1 MPWHV
6 STNMGV
12 TKDMPWHVSNMGA
25 TVTEKKE
32 SIATRV
38 AYGKALL
45 ELGKENPNIVVLD
58 ADLSGSTQTK
68 FFAKEFPERFFN
80 MGIAEQNM
88 IGVAA
93 GLSSTGKIPFAS
105 SFAMFA
111 CGRAWE
117 FVRNSVCHNMFNVKI
132 CATHAGLTVGE
143 DGGSHQI
150 IEDLAIM
157 RAIPHMTVIV
167 PADATEAKLATR
179 AIASF
184 FGPVYMR
191 LGRSNVPVLF
201 DEKKFEFKIGKAQII
216 KSGIDVSV
224 FACGVMVSRALW
236 AAEILQN
243 EGISTEIINVSTI
256 KPLDKETILAS
267 VQKTGCAVTC
277 EEHNIHGGLG
287 DAIASVLTENHPI
300 PMKKTGVM
308 DQFGQSGKS
317 DELLVHYG
325 LTKEKIAEAAREVI
339 KRKLIN

>member
-1 MPWHV
+1 
-6 STNMGV
+6 
-12 TKDMPWHVSNMGA
+12 MGA

-38 AYGKALL
+38 AYGKELL

-93 GLSSTGKIPFAS
+93 GLASTGKIPFAS

-111 CGRAWE
+111 AGRAWE

-157 RAIPHMTVIV
+157 RAIPQMTVIV
-167 PADATEAKLATR
+167 PADATEATFATR
-179 AIASF
+179 AIAEF
-184 FGPVYMR
+184 NGPVYMR

-201 DEKKFEFKIGKAQII
+201 DEKDFKFKIGKAQII
-216 KSGIDVSV
+216 KPGIDVSI
-224 FACGVMVSRALW
+224 FTCGVMVSRAIW
-236 AAEILQN
+236 ASEILQG
-243 EGISTEIINVSTI
+243 EGVSAEIVNVSTI
-256 KPLDKETILAS
+256 KPLDAETILQS
-267 VQKTGCAVTC
+267 IQKTGCAITC

-287 DAIASVLTENHPI
+287 DAIAAVLAENHPV
-300 PMKKTGVM
+300 PMKKIGIQ
-308 DQFGQSGKS
+308 DQFGQSGKG
-317 DELLVHYG
+317 DELLIHYG
-325 LTKEKIAEAAREVI
+325 LSKEKIVEASKDVI
-339 KRKLIN
+339 KKKSICKNS

>member
-1 MPWHV
+1 
-6 STNMGV
+6 
-12 TKDMPWHVSNMGA
+12 MGA

-32 SIATRV
+32 MIATRV
-38 AYGKALL
+38 AYGKELL
-45 ELGKENPNIVVLD
+45 ELGKKNSNIVVLD

-117 FVRNSVCHNMFNVKI
+117 FVRNAVCHNMFNVKV

-150 IEDLAIM
+150 IEDIAIM
-157 RAIPHMTVIV
+157 RVIPHMTVIV
-167 PADATEAKLATR
+167 PADAIEAKFATR
-179 AIASF
+179 AISEF

-191 LGRSNVPVLF
+191 LGRSNVPILF
-201 DEKKFEFKIGKAQII
+201 DEKNFEFKIGKAQVV
-216 KSGIDVSV
+216 KGGIDVSI

-236 AAEILQN
+236 AQEILQN
-243 EGISTEIINVSTI
+243 EGISAEVINVSTI

-267 VQKTGCAVTC
+267 VKKTGCAITC
-277 EEHNIHGGLG
+277 EEHNVYGGLG
-287 DAIASVLTENHPI
+287 DAIAAVLTEHKPS
-300 PMKKTGVM
+300 PLKKIGVM

-317 DELLVHYG
+317 DELLIHYG
-325 LTKEKIAEAAREVI
+325 LSKEKIVEAAKEVM
-339 KRKLIN
+339 KNKK

>member
-1 MPWHV
+1 
-6 STNMGV
+6 
-12 TKDMPWHVSNMGA
+12 MGA
-25 TVTEKKE
+25 TMTQSKE
-32 SIATRV
+32 AIATRV
-38 AYGKALL
+38 AYGKELL
-45 ELGKENPNIVVLD
+45 ELGKENSNIVVLD

-80 MGIAEQNM
+80 MGVAEQNM

-150 IEDLAIM
+150 IEDIAIM
-157 RAIPHMTVIV
+157 RVIPNMTVIV
-167 PADATEAKLATR
+167 PADATEAKFATR
-179 AIASF
+179 AIAEF

-201 DEKKFEFKIGKAQII
+201 DEKEFEFKIGKARIV
-216 KSGIDVSV
+216 KPGIDVSI
-224 FACGVMVSRALW
+224 FACGVMVSRAFW
-236 AAEILQN
+236 AQEILQS
-243 EGISTEIINVSTI
+243 EGISAEVINVSTI
-256 KPLDKETILAS
+256 KPIDKETILSS

-287 DAIASVLTENHPI
+287 DAVAGVLAENHPVLL
-300 PMKKTGVM
+300 KKIGVQ
-308 DQFGQSGKS
+308 DQFGQSGKA

-339 KRKLIN
+339 SKK

>member
-1 MPWHV
+1 MTQ
-6 STNMGV
+6 S
-12 TKDMPWHVSNMGA
+12 
-25 TVTEKKE
+25 KE
-32 SIATRV
+32 MIATRV
-38 AYGKALL
+38 AYGKELL
-45 ELGKENPNIVVLD
+45 ELGKKNLNIVVLD

-93 GLSSTGKIPFAS
+93 GLSSMGKIPFAS

-111 CGRAWE
+111 AGRAWE
-117 FVRNSVCHNMFNVKI
+117 FVRNAVCHNMFNVKI

-150 IEDLAIM
+150 IEDIAIM
-157 RAIPHMTVIV
+157 RAIPKMTVIV

-179 AIASF
+179 AISEF

-191 LGRSNVPVLF
+191 LGRANLPVIF
-201 DEKKFEFKIGKAQII
+201 DEKDYEFKIGKAQIVRP
-216 KSGIDVSV
+216 GIDVSI

-236 AAEILQN
+236 AQEILQR
-243 EGISTEIINVSTI
+243 EGISAEVINISTI
-256 KPLDKETILAS
+256 KPIDKETILTS

-287 DAIASVLTENHPI
+287 ELVAGVLAENFPVPLQRIAIQ
-300 PMKKTGVM
+300 
-308 DQFGQSGKS
+308 DQFGQSGKG

-325 LTKEKIAEAAREVI
+325 LTKEKIVEAVKEVI
-339 KRKLIN
+339 KKKS

>member
-1 MPWHV
+1 M
-6 STNMGV
+6 
-12 TKDMPWHVSNMGA
+12 A
-25 TVTEKKE
+25 TTMTEKKE

-38 AYGKALL
+38 AYGKTLL

-68 FFAKEFPERFFN
+68 FFAKEFPDRFFN
-80 MGIAEQNM
+80 MGVAEQNM
-88 IGVAA
+88 MGVAC

-111 CGRAWE
+111 TGRAWE
-117 FVRNSVCHNMFNVKI
+117 FVRNSVCHNHFNVKI

-150 IEDLAIM
+150 IEDIAIM
-157 RAIPHMTVIV
+157 RVIPQMTVIV
-167 PADATEAKLATR
+167 PADATEAKFATR
-179 AIASF
+179 AIAEF

-201 DEKKFEFKIGKAQII
+201 DEKDFEFKIGKAQVI
-216 KSGIDVSV
+216 KPGIDVSI

-236 AAEILQN
+236 AQEILQG
-243 EGISTEIINVSTI
+243 EGISAEVINISTI
-256 KPLDKETILAS
+256 KPIDKDTIISS
-267 VQKTGCAVTC
+267 VQKTGSAVTC

-287 DAIASVLTENHPI
+287 DAVASVLSENFPV
-300 PMKKTGVM
+300 PMKKIGVM
-308 DQFGQSGKS
+308 DQFGQSGKA

-325 LTKEKIAEAAREVI
+325 LTKENIVEAAKEVI
-339 KRKLIN
+339 KTKLL

>member
-1 MPWHV
+1 MTQP
-6 STNMGV
+6 
-12 TKDMPWHVSNMGA
+12 
-25 TVTEKKE
+25 KE
-32 SIATRV
+32 TQAIATRV
-38 AYGKALL
+38 AYGKELL
-45 ELGKENPNIVVLD
+45 ELGKTNPNIVVLD

-117 FVRNSVCHNMFNVKI
+117 FVRNAVCHNMFNVKV

-150 IEDLAIM
+150 IEDIAIM
-157 RAIPHMTVIV
+157 RVIPHMTVIV
-167 PADATEAKLATR
+167 PADATEAKFATR
-179 AIASF
+179 AISEF

-201 DEKKFEFKIGKAQII
+201 DEKDFEFTIGKAQIV
-216 KSGIDVSV
+216 KGGIDVSI

-236 AAEILQN
+236 AQEILQA
-243 EGISTEIINVSTI
+243 EGISAEVINVSTI
-256 KPLDKETILAS
+256 KPLDKETILSS
-267 VQKTGCAVTC
+267 VKKTGCAVTC
-277 EEHNIHGGLG
+277 EEHNVHGGLS
-287 DAIASVLTENHPI
+287 DAIAAVLTENCPV
-300 PMKKTGVM
+300 PMKKIGVM

-317 DELLVHYG
+317 DELLIHYG
-325 LTKEKIAEAAREVI
+325 LSKEKIAEAAREVI
-339 KRKLIN
+339 RKKK

>member
-1 MPWHV
+1 MACLNAMPDL
-6 STNMGV
+6 NEMG
-12 TKDMPWHVSNMGA
+12 TTMTQS
-25 TVTEKKE
+25 KE

-45 ELGKENPNIVVLD
+45 ELGKTNPNVVVLD

-68 FFAKEFPERFFN
+68 FFPKEFPDRFFN

-117 FVRNSVCHNMFNVKI
+117 FVRNSICHNQFNVKI

-157 RAIPHMTVIV
+157 RVIPHLTVIV
-167 PADATEAKLATR
+167 PADAVEARAATL
-179 AIASF
+179 AIAEF

-201 DEKKFEFKIGKAQII
+201 DEKDFEFKIGKAHVM
-216 KSGIDVSV
+216 KAGIDVSI

-236 AAEILQN
+236 AQELLQN
-243 EGISTEIINVSTI
+243 EGLSAEVVNVSTI
-256 KPLDKETILAS
+256 KPLDEEAILNS
-267 VQKTGCAVTC
+267 VRKTGCAVTC
-277 EEHNIHGGLG
+277 EEHNIIGGLG
-287 DAIASVLTENHPI
+287 DAVASVLAEKHLVPL
-300 PMKKTGVM
+300 KKIGVQ
-308 DQFGQSGKS
+308 DQFGQSGKA
-317 DELLVHYG
+317 DELLIHYG
-325 LTKEKIAEAAREVI
+325 LTKENIANAAKEVI
-339 KRKLIN
+339 KKKIIK

>member
-1 MPWHV
+1 MAGTLTQ
-6 STNMGV
+6 S
-12 TKDMPWHVSNMGA
+12 KD
-25 TVTEKKE
+25 

-38 AYGKALL
+38 AYGKALV

-68 FFAKEFPERFFN
+68 FFAKEFPDRFLN

-93 GLSSTGKIPFAS
+93 GLASTGKIPFAS

-117 FVRNSVCHNMFNVKI
+117 FVRNSVCHNQFNVKI
-132 CATHAGLTVGE
+132 CATHAGLTMGE
-143 DGGSHQI
+143 DGASHQI
-150 IEDLAIM
+150 IEDIAIM

-167 PADATEAKLATR
+167 PADATEARLATR
-179 AIASF
+179 AIAEF

-201 DEKKFEFKIGKAQII
+201 DEKDFEFKIGKAQVI
-216 KSGIDVSV
+216 KPGIDVSI
-224 FACGVMVSRALW
+224 FAYGVMVSRALW
-236 AAEILQN
+236 AQELLQA
-243 EGISTEIINVSTI
+243 EGISAEIINVSTI
-256 KPLDKETILAS
+256 KPLDKETILTS
-267 VQKTGCAVTC
+267 VQKTGCAVVC

-287 DAIASVLTENHPI
+287 DAIASILTENYPV
-300 PMKKTGVM
+300 PMQRLGIM

-325 LTKEKIAEAAREVI
+325 LTKEKIAELAKKTI
-339 KRKLIN
+339 SRKQG

>member
-1 MPWHV
+1 
-6 STNMGV
+6 MG
-12 TKDMPWHVSNMGA
+12 TTMTQS
-25 TVTEKKE
+25 KE
-32 SIATRV
+32 MIATRV
-38 AYGKALL
+38 AYGKELL
-45 ELGKENPNIVVLD
+45 ELGKINSNIVVLD

-167 PADATEAKLATR
+167 PADATEAKFATR
-179 AIASF
+179 AISEF

-201 DEKKFEFKIGKAQII
+201 DEKEFEFKIGKAQIV
-216 KSGIDVSV
+216 KAGIDVSI
-224 FACGVMVSRALW
+224 FACGIMVSRALW
-236 AAEILQN
+236 ACEILQS
-243 EGISTEIINVSTI
+243 EGVSAEIVNISTI
-256 KPLDKETILAS
+256 KPLDKETILSS

-277 EEHNIHGGLG
+277 EEHNIHGGLSDG
-287 DAIASVLTENHPI
+287 IAAVLIENYPV
-300 PMKKTGVM
+300 PMKKIGVM
-308 DQFGQSGKS
+308 DQFGQSGKA

-325 LTKEKIAEAAREVI
+325 LTKEKIAEAAGEVI
-339 KRKLIN
+339 KKKS

>member
-1 MPWHV
+1 
-6 STNMGV
+6 MGTIV
-12 TKDMPWHVSNMGA
+12 A
-25 TVTEKKE
+25 EKKE

-38 AYGKALL
+38 AYGKALA
-45 ELGKENPNIVVLD
+45 ELGRENPNIVVLD

-68 FFAKEFPERFFN
+68 FFAKEFPDRFFN

-93 GLSSTGKIPFAS
+93 GLASTGKIPFAS

-117 FVRNSVCHNMFNVKI
+117 FVRNSVCHNQFNVKI

-150 IEDLAIM
+150 IEDIAIM

-179 AIASF
+179 AIAEF

-201 DEKKFEFKIGKAQII
+201 DEKDFEFKIGKAQVI
-216 KSGIDVSV
+216 KPGIDISI

-236 AAEILQN
+236 AQEILEK
-243 EGISTEIINVSTI
+243 EGLNAEVVNVSTI
-256 KPLDKETILAS
+256 KPLDKETILTS
-267 VQKTGCAVTC
+267 VEKTGCAVTC

-287 DAIASVLTENHPI
+287 DTIASVLSENYPV
-300 PMKKTGVM
+300 PMKKIGVM

-325 LTKEKIAEAAREVI
+325 LTKENIVSAAKEVI
-339 KRKLIN
+339 RKKSI

>member
-1 MPWHV
+1 
-6 STNMGV
+6 MG
-12 TKDMPWHVSNMGA
+12 TTMTQS
-25 TVTEKKE
+25 KE
-32 SIATRV
+32 MIATRV
-38 AYGKALL
+38 AYGKELL
-45 ELGKENPNIVVLD
+45 ELGKINSNIVVLD

-167 PADATEAKLATR
+167 PADATEARLATR
-179 AIASF
+179 AISEF

-201 DEKKFEFKIGKAQII
+201 DEKDFEFKIGKAQIV
-216 KSGIDVSV
+216 KAGIDVSI
-224 FACGVMVSRALW
+224 FACGIMVSRALW
-236 AAEILQN
+236 ACEILQS
-243 EGISTEIINVSTI
+243 EGVSAEIVNISTI
-256 KPLDKETILAS
+256 KPLDKETILSS

-277 EEHNIHGGLG
+277 EEHNIHGGLSDG
-287 DAIASVLTENHPI
+287 IAAVLIENYPV
-300 PMKKTGVM
+300 PMKKIGVM
-308 DQFGQSGKS
+308 DQFGQSGKA

-339 KRKLIN
+339 RKKK

>member
-1 MPWHV
+1 M
-6 STNMGV
+6 
-12 TKDMPWHVSNMGA
+12 
-25 TVTEKKE
+25 
-32 SIATRV
+32 IATRV
-38 AYGKALL
+38 AYGKELL
-45 ELGKENPNIVVLD
+45 ELGRRNPSIVVLD

-88 IGVAA
+88 IGTAA
-93 GLSSTGKIPFAS
+93 GLASTGKIPFVS

-117 FVRNSVCHNMFNVKI
+117 FVRNSVCHNQFNVKI

-157 RAIPHMTVIV
+157 RTIPHMTVIV
-167 PADATEAKLATR
+167 PADATEAKAATH
-179 AIASF
+179 AISEF

-201 DEKKFEFKIGKAQII
+201 DEKNFEFKIGKAQIV
-216 KSGIDVSV
+216 KPGIDVSI

-236 AAEILQN
+236 AQEILQN
-243 EGISTEIINVSTI
+243 EGISAEVINVSTI
-256 KPLDKETILAS
+256 KPLDKETIINS
-267 VQKTGCAVTC
+267 IQKTGCAITC

-287 DAIASVLTENHPI
+287 DAIASVLSEHYPV
-300 PMKKTGVM
+300 PMKKIGVL
-308 DQFGQSGKS
+308 DQFGQSGKA
-317 DELLVHYG
+317 DELLIHYG
-325 LTKEKIAEAAREVI
+325 LTKEKVADAAREVI
-339 KRKLIN
+339 KRK

>member
-1 MPWHV
+1 MSPQ
-6 STNMGV
+6 
-12 TKDMPWHVSNMGA
+12 MGA
-25 TVTEKKE
+25 TLTQSKE

-38 AYGKALL
+38 AYGKTLL
-45 ELGKENPNIVVLD
+45 ELGKENANIVVLD

-68 FFAKEFPERFFN
+68 FFAKEFPDRFFN

-88 IGVAA
+88 IGAA
-93 GLSSTGKIPFAS
+93 CGLSSTGKIPFAS

-117 FVRNSVCHNMFNVKI
+117 FVRNSVCHNQFNVKV

-157 RAIPHMTVIV
+157 RVIPHMTVIV
-167 PADATEAKLATR
+167 PADATEAKFATR
-179 AIASF
+179 AIAEY

-201 DEKKFEFKIGKAQII
+201 DEKTFEFKIGKAQVI
-216 KSGIDVSV
+216 KPGIDVSI

-236 AAEILQN
+236 AQEILLN
-243 EGISTEIINVSTI
+243 EGISAEVINISTI
-256 KPLDKETILAS
+256 KPIDTETILNS
-267 VQKTGCAVTC
+267 VRKTGCAVTC
-277 EEHNIHGGLG
+277 EEHNIIGGLG
-287 DAIASVLTENHPI
+287 DAVASVLSEHHPV
-300 PMKKTGVM
+300 PLKKIGVE
-308 DQFGQSGKS
+308 DKFGQSGKS

-325 LTKEKIAEAAREVI
+325 LTKEKIAEAAKELI
-339 KRKLIN
+339 KLKNKF